1 MQRQM
6 NTRVLAGILPEKESL
21 AMLGATLVHLT
32 ANDKQTHSNVAII
45 TAFCKYCGPDFMG
58 TYGFAVR
65 TAATAKV

>member
-1 MQRQM
+1 
-6 NTRVLAGILPEKESL
+6 
-21 AMLGATLVHLT
+21 MLGAALVHLT

-65 TAATAKV
+65 TAAAAKV